1 MTNEGCRF
9 APSFVYY
16 ILFEQPGS
24 FPVMPAQAGI
34 QFSLQT
40 ISGFPF
46 SRMVVNLRIETT
58 YSAFNI
64 YMIP

>member
-1 MTNEGCRF
+1 MKEVASLRHLYII
-9 APSFVYY
+9 YY
-16 ILFEQPGS
+16 LSSRGV

-58 YSAFNI
+58 YSTFNI